1 MNSLSDEELARW
13 VQRGDADAFGVL
25 MERYEAKLV
34 RYARRFLFGQ
44 SDAQDLV
51 QDAFLKAYMNIRSFD
66 AGRKF
71 SSWLYRIAHNEFIS
85 ALRKR
90 TRQPIF
96 SFDPDTIFPHP
107 LSRETAD
114 REANV
119 AELRALMDKGLG
131 DLQPKYREPLIL
143 YYFEEKDYRE
153 IADILQIPV
162 ATVGV
167 RLNRG
172 RTMLKTRFQEHG
184 YSHD

>member
-1 MNSLSDEELARW
+1 MNSLPDEELARS

-25 MERYEAKLV
+25 VERYEPKLV

-44 SDAQDLV
+44 HDAEDMV
-51 QDAFLKAYMNIRSFD
+51 QDAFLKAYMNIQSFD
-66 AGRKF
+66 VGRKF
-71 SSWLYRIAHNEFIS
+71 SSWLYRIAHNEFIT

-90 TRQPIF
+90 TRQPVF

-114 REANV
+114 RDANE
-119 AELRALMDKGLG
+119 AELRGLMDTGLG
-131 DLQPKYREPLIL
+131 DLPPKYREPLVL

-153 IADILQIPV
+153 ISDILQIPV

-167 RLNRG
+167 RLNRA
-172 RTMLKTRFQEHG
+172 RTMLKGRLHERG
-184 YSHD
+184 YVHD

>member
-1 MNSLSDEELARW
+1 MTDEDLARS
-13 VQRGDADAFGVL
+13 VQRGDADAFGTL
-25 MERYEAKLV
+25 MERYEAKLA

-44 SDAQDLV
+44 SDAEDMV
-51 QDAFLKAYMNIRSFD
+51 QDAFLKAYMNIQSFD

-71 SSWLYRIAHNEFIS
+71 SSWLYRIAHNEFIT

-107 LSRETAD
+107 LSSETAD
-114 REANV
+114 RDANI
-119 AELRALMDKGLG
+119 AELRALMDRGLG
-131 DLQPKYREPLIL
+131 ALHPKYREPLIL

-153 IADILQIPV
+153 IADILEIPV

-172 RTMLKTRFQEHG
+172 RAMLKARIHDHG